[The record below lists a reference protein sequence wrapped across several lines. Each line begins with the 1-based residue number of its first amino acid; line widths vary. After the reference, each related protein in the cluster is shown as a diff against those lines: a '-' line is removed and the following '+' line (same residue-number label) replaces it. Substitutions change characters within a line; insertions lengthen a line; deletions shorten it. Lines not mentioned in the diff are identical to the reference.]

1 MKKGFTLIELI
12 VAISILAVGLVVVLQ
27 SRLGIISALNSAVN
41 QMKALQFL
49 EEKMSDIEQIA
60 MENGGVTQQGDRQDV
75 MLGSRQA
82 VWVLETVPVDMPLPV
97 QEKKE
102 GEEQGKEEEEVETL
116 LEVIM
121 RLSWQEERKNKSMA
135 LVTFLPELV
144 EEIEK

>member
-1 MKKGFTLIELI
+1 M
-12 VAISILAVGLVVVLQ
+12 VLQ

-49 EEKMSDIEQIA
+49 EEKMSELEQVA
-60 MENGGVTQQGDRQDV
+60 MENDGMTLQGGQEDV
-75 MLGSRQA
+75 MLGVRPA
-82 VWVLETVPVDMPLPV
+82 TWVLETVPVEMPG

-102 GEEQGKEEEEVETL
+102 GEEEEEAQPL

-121 RLSWQEERKNKSMA
+121 RLSWKEENKEKRMA
-135 LVTFLPELV
+135 LVTFLPERV